1 MLVMARPWL
10 TIVGLGEDGPDG
22 LSPASRNA
30 IALADVVAGAAR
42 HLALLP
48 DIGSKG
54 WVWPVPFADGVTA
67 VLAMRGQRVVVLA
80 SGDPLWF
87 GAGSVF
93 ADRLPPDEWVAHPGL
108 SAFSLA
114 AARLGWPLERVACL
128 GLHAAPLTRIRPHLA
143 PGARLLVTLQG
154 GASVAELA
162 GIVSDLGFGASDLWV
177 MEALGGPRERVRA
190 YGPDIG
196 PIAAPVLVAISAA
209 GGPAMPRAPGLPDA
223 MFEHDSQITKRAVRA
238 LTLSALAPVPG
249 EMLWDIGAGSGSIA
263 IEWLLTHPSLDA
275 IAIEADRVRADRIGR
290 NALALGM
297 DHLRVAQGSAPS
309 VLADLPLP
317 DAVFI
322 GGGVDQ
328 AMLDWL
334 WLHLPAGTRVVA
346 NAVTLEGE
354 ALFSQWQGRVGGSL
368 TRIAL
373 SEAGPLGTKRGW
385 RAALPVV
392 QWSVV
397 R

>member
-1 MLVMARPWL
+1 MLFR
-10 TIVGLGEDGPDG
+10 
-22 LSPASRNA
+22 S
-30 IALADVVAGAAR
+30 
-42 HLALLP
+42 
-48 DIGSKG
+48 
-54 WVWPVPFADGVTA
+54 
-67 VLAMRGQRVVVLA
+67 
-80 SGDPLWF
+80 
-87 GAGSVF
+87 
-93 ADRLPPDEWVAHPGL
+93 
-108 SAFSLA
+108 
-114 AARLGWPLERVACL
+114 
-128 GLHAAPLTRIRPHLA
+128 
-143 PGARLLVTLQG
+143 
-154 GASVAELA
+154 
-162 GIVSDLGFGASDLWV
+162 
-177 MEALGGPRERVRA
+177 
-190 YGPDIG
+190 
-196 PIAAPVLVAISAA
+196 
-209 GGPAMPRAPGLPDA
+209 
-223 MFEHDSQITKRAVRA
+223 
-238 LTLSALAPVPG
+238 
-249 EMLWDIGAGSGSIA
+249 
-263 IEWLLTHPSLDA
+263 DA
-275 IAIEADRVRADRIGR
+275 IAIEADPARADRIGR

>member
-30 IALADVVAGAAR
+30 IAIADVVAGAAR

-54 WVWPVPFADGVTA
+54 WVWPVPFADGIDA
-67 VLAMRGQRVVVLA
+67 VLALRGQRVVVLA
-80 SGDPLWF
+80 SGDPFWF
-87 GAGSVF
+87 GAGAVF
-93 ADRLPPDEWVAHPGL
+93 AERLQPAEWVAHPGL
-108 SAFSLA
+108 SAFALA
-114 AARLGWPLERVACL
+114 AARLGWRLEEVACL

-143 PGARLLVTLQG
+143 PGARLLVTLRE

-162 GIVSDLGFGASDLWV
+162 GIVSDLGFGASQLWV

-190 YGPDIG
+190 YTPDIG
-196 PIAAPVLVAISAA
+196 PIDAPVLVAITAA
-209 GGPAMPRAPGLPDA
+209 GGPVLPRAPGLPDA
-223 MFEHDSQITKRAVRA
+223 LFEHDGQITKRAVRA
-238 LTLSALAPVPG
+238 LTLSALAPLPG

-263 IEWLLTHPSLDA
+263 IEWLLAHPSLDA
-275 IAIEADRVRADRIGR
+275 IALEADPARADRIGR

-297 DHLRVAQGSAPS
+297 DHLRLVQGSAPEA
-309 VLADLPLP
+309 LADLPLP

-322 GGGVDQ
+322 GGGADQ

-334 WLHLPAGTRVVA
+334 WDRLPIGTRVVA

-354 ALFSQWQGRVGGSL
+354 ALFGHWQGQVGGSL
-368 TRIAL
+368 TRIDL
-373 SEAGPLGTKRGW
+373 SEAGRLGSKRGW